1 MMSKFNIKVETILDG
16 IQVKANSAGVEIVI
30 EPVFDECT
38 DDMPT
43 ECAAFVHNVESGRF
57 GVVSSNVEG
66 FDIDEVTAF
75 AFKPKMY
82 EYAKAEGFNRQ
93 QCFEAFSEK
102 ILQQMDIN
110 EFIGFI
116 LSEDMY

>member
-1 MMSKFNIKVETILDG
+1 MSKFNIKVETILDG

-75 AFKPKMY
+75 AFKPKCTNTLRLRGSTDNSASRLLVRRY
-82 EYAKAEGFNRQ
+82 YSKW
-93 QCFEAFSEK
+93 
-102 ILQQMDIN
+102 ILTN
-110 EFIGFI
+110 LLA
-116 LSEDMY
+116 LS